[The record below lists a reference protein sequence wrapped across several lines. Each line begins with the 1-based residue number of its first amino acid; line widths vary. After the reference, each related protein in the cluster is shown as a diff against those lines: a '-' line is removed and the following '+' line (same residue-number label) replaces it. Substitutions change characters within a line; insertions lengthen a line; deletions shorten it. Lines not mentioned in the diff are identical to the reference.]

1 MSICRCSI
9 FDRLARL
16 WWPPRV
22 VLPALFCALLG
33 VVSVAHSQELTIDE
47 QYDAAFL
54 EMYEDVGNLDKTF
67 RFAELAIAVGD
78 LEGAVAALERML
90 IIEPDLP
97 QVRMQLGTL
106 YFQLGSYAMAL
117 AYLNAVVAHDEVPDD
132 VKQSAQDL
140 ITQIDALTS
149 PHRFNGSVVAGVG
162 FPSHPPPGPPAQGTP
177 PLFGRGVFCVEN
189 TPPADWGVF
198 LAWPL

>member
-1 MSICRCSI
+1 MSIRRCSI

-16 WWPPRV
+16 WWAPRV

-33 VVSVAHSQELTIDE
+33 PVSVVHSQELTIDE

-90 IIEPDLP
+90 IIEPDCP
-97 QVRMQLGTL
+97 RCGC
-106 YFQLGSYAMAL
+106 SWAL
-117 AYLNAVVAHDEVPDD
+117 CIFSLAP
-132 VKQSAQDL
+132 
-140 ITQIDALTS
+140 
-149 PHRFNGSVVAGVG
+149 
-162 FPSHPPPGPPAQGTP
+162 TP
-177 PLFGRGVFCVEN
+177 
-189 TPPADWGVF
+189 
-198 LAWPL
+198 WPLPISTRW

>member
-1 MSICRCSI
+1 MKISCSAFFECVSRKAHSLWAALVI
-9 FDRLARL
+9 FL
-16 WWPPRV
+16 WV
-22 VLPALFCALLG
+22 LLG
-33 VVSVAHSQELTIDE
+33 PVSVSHSQELTIDE

-106 YFQLGSYAMAL
+106 Y
-117 AYLNAVVAHDEVPDD
+117 
-132 VKQSAQDL
+132 
-140 ITQIDALTS
+140 
-149 PHRFNGSVVAGVG
+149 
-162 FPSHPPPGPPAQGTP
+162 
-177 PLFGRGVFCVEN
+177 
-189 TPPADWGVF
+189 
-198 LAWPL
+198 